1 MSEQI
6 TTSPITVAE
15 VRKHRSMWATL
26 VIRLVKEKPLGT
38 IGAVIII
45 VLILTAIF
53 ADLLAPYGFN
63 EIILAD
69 RLDPPSATHLLG
81 CDNLGRD
88 LLSRIIYGAR
98 ISMLVGMVGAILEQ
112 AVSLLIGV
120 TTGFFG
126 GRYDMVMQRFV
137 DSFMCFPALV
147 LYLTIMAVLG
157 PGLVQVILV
166 LGISGGIRGS
176 RVGRSAVIGIKENVY
191 FEAARAIGVPN
202 TRTLWRHVLP
212 NILPVVLIGFS
223 TVIGRMILAEATL
236 SFLGFGIPPPTPS
249 WGGMLSGTGRQYM
262 LQAPWMCL
270 WPGLALA
277 VVVWGINMLGDAI
290 RDIIDPRL
298 RGGLGRYGG
307 SKLQKV
313 KEKLLKDIESD
324 ED

>member
-6 TTSPITVAE
+6 STSPITVAD
-15 VRKHRSMWATL
+15 VRKHRSMWTTL

-38 IGAVIII
+38 IGAVIIV
-45 VLILTAIF
+45 VLVLTAIF

-112 AVSLLIGV
+112 AVALAIGV

-137 DSFMCFPALV
+137 DAFMCFPALV

-202 TRTLWRHVLP
+202 ARTLWRHVLP

-307 SKLQKV
+307 SKLQKM
-313 KEKLLKDIESD
+313 KEKLAVENEGE

>member
-1 MSEQI
+1 MGDQI

-15 VRKHRSMWATL
+15 IRKPRSMWVVL
-26 VIRLVKEKPLGT
+26 LSRLLKEKPLGT
-38 IGAVIII
+38 IGAVILL
-45 VLILTAIF
+45 VLCLTGIF
-53 ADLLAPYGFN
+53 ADILAPYGFN
-63 EIILAD
+63 QIILAD
-69 RLDPPSATHLLG
+69 RLDPPSASHLLG

-98 ISMLVGMVGAILEQ
+98 ISMLVGVVGAILEQ
-112 AVSLLIGV
+112 AVALTLGV
-120 TTGFFG
+120 TSGFFG
-126 GRYDMVMQRFV
+126 GKYDMFLQRFV
-137 DSFMCFPALV
+137 DAFMCFPALV

-157 PGLVQVILV
+157 PGLLQVILV

-202 TRTLWRHVLP
+202 KRTLMRHVLP
-212 NILPVVLIGFS
+212 NIMPVVIIGFS

-277 VVVWGINMLGDAI
+277 LVVFGINMLGDAV
-290 RDIIDPRL
+290 RDILDPRL

-307 SKLQKV
+307 AKLQKM
-313 KEKLLKDIESD
+313 KERLAE
-324 ED
+324 EDSQDNE